1 MLAEKV
7 AHQPGDFIAIG
18 FQREVTGVDQM
29 DRQKLP
35 CGFDNSTLNCRECV
49 PVASPP
55 RARKNELLEGLEAE
69 VA

>member
-1 MLAEKV
+1 MSAE
-7 AHQPGDFIAIG
+7 ALYHQMRLEGYRVEKTWRG
-18 FQREVTGVDQM
+18 EE
-29 DRQKLP
+29 KLP

-69 VA
+69 AA